1 MDFHL
6 CLLFHFKKGGDV
18 VIVQGVPKVR
28 SSSFIHYNF

>member
-18 VIVQGVPKVR
+18 VIIQGVLKVR
-28 SSSFIHYNF
+28 SSNFIHYNF